1 MQMPNRAR
9 LLANSVAAA
18 VIGSTIGALAG
29 VWSAYRITPVGTP
42 PAPVATM
49 KTVAASSPG
58 SAGVKTVEPTSQV
71 REPLP
76 PPGTRAVVPAPAAS
90 GGAFT
95 APSPAP
101 KAPRPGNADDVLER
115 ARALAQRPDVKALI
129 ALRENVVA
137 RAAARGEQDSPA
149 AKAQLDALDRY
160 LNEARTLR
168 LKIDAVELQ
177 KSAPDITAADK
188 PPSARR

>member
-9 LLANSVAAA
+9 LVPNAVAAA

-29 VWSAYRITPVGTP
+29 VWSAIRVTPVATP
-42 PAPVATM
+42 PAPVASM

-58 SAGVKTVEPTSQV
+58 SPGVKTVEPASQV

-76 PPGTRAVVPAPAAS
+76 PPRTRAVVPAPS
-90 GGAFT
+90 GGALA

-101 KAPRPGNADDVLER
+101 KPPRTDNADDVLTR

-129 ALRENVVA
+129 ALRENVVL
-137 RAAARGEQDSPA
+137 RATARGEQDSPA

-177 KSAPDITAADK
+177 KSASAAADK
-188 PPSARR
+188 QPLTRR

>member
-1 MQMPNRAR
+1 MQMRNRAR
-9 LLANSVAAA
+9 LITNVVAAA

-29 VWSAYRITPVGTP
+29 VWSAYRATPVGTP

-49 KTVAASSPG
+49 KTVAASSPA
-58 SAGVKTVEPTSQV
+58 SPGVKTIEPPSHG

-76 PPGTRAVVPAPAAS
+76 PPRTRVAVPAPS
-90 GGAFT
+90 GSALA

-101 KAPRPGNADDVLER
+101 KAPRAGNADDLLER
-115 ARALAQRPDVKALI
+115 ARALALRPDVKALI
-129 ALRENVVA
+129 ALRENAVV

-160 LNEARTLR
+160 LNEARALR

-177 KSAPDITAADK
+177 KSVPVATAADK
-188 PPSARR
+188 QPSARR